1 MIDCD
6 ADGVDR
12 YFTLRYVTDDD
23 TVGTLFFVDFQG
35 KCSTLLTTTTL
46 DRSRLVEGSINYASA
61 HRRRNV
67 SLWAV
72 RAVPLLR
79 VGRLAC

>member
-35 KCSTLLTTTTL
+35 KCSTLLTTTT
-46 DRSRLVEGSINYASA
+46 
-61 HRRRNV
+61 
-67 SLWAV
+67 
-72 RAVPLLR
+72 
-79 VGRLAC
+79 